1 MKKYIFIVFAGLV
14 ISGTSFAQWSIAPSV
29 SYLNLLVKDGYGNFG
44 LTIKAEKNM
53 LYFGVGYNAKVSG
66 TRTVLADTMVLEQ
79 GQAQALSTY
88 SMKSYKLFLG
98 VKNYFIGDY
107 DSDFGLY
114 GLVDISYYYLPITKK
129 LDGPKD
135 SKRYYRHLLF
145 GENKESYDDFV
156 ESETS
161 EVLLTGGVGL
171 GLEKKIKGVYLYSDA
186 TIKMTITG
194 PEVQQNSAAGEGGT
208 SMFFPLEFNLGIR
221 IPLDY

>member
-1 MKKYIFIVFAGLV
+1 MKKYILIVFAGLT

-44 LTIKAEKNM
+44 LTIKAENNM

-107 DSDFGLY
+107 DSDFGL
-114 GLVDISYYYLPITKK
+114 
-129 LDGPKD
+129 
-135 SKRYYRHLLF
+135 
-145 GENKESYDDFV
+145 
-156 ESETS
+156 
-161 EVLLTGGVGL
+161 
-171 GLEKKIKGVYLYSDA
+171 
-186 TIKMTITG
+186 
-194 PEVQQNSAAGEGGT
+194 
-208 SMFFPLEFNLGIR
+208 
-221 IPLDY
+221 